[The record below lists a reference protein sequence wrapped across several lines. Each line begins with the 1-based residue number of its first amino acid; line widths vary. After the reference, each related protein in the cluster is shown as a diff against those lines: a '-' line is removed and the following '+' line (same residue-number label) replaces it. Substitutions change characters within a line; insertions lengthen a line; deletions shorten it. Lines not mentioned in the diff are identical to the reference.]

1 MTTAK
6 QTEKKPSIKIEANI
20 VRLTEMNF
28 IEIVFW
34 NKLLSIQNH
43 QRIFE
48 YCLKKSLIKIQ
59 IPNISFNLFL
69 LKRAYRAIDGNSYF

>member
-28 IEIVFW
+28 IEIVF
-34 NKLLSIQNH
+34 
-43 QRIFE
+43 
-48 YCLKKSLIKIQ
+48 
-59 IPNISFNLFL
+59 
-69 LKRAYRAIDGNSYF
+69 